1 MDNGVPQSGLG
12 SEAPVAGRFFYGRN
26 AGQRPG
32 SRDKEGI
39 DMAVFNRRQLLK
51 SATGAAAVMAAARL
65 QFPAGAFA
73 QASGPEVKGTK
84 LGYIALTDA
93 SPLIIAKEKGFYAKY
108 GLPDMV
114 IDKQASWGATRD
126 NIELG
131 EAGGGITGAHIL
143 TPMPYLIS
151 TGKVTKTKVPM
162 NILCRLNTNGQSIS
176 VSSTYAKMG
185 VTTDAKALAAAF
197 KKAKVEGKDIKCAMT
212 FPGGTHDLWIRY
224 WLAANGI
231 DPEKDVSTIVVPP
244 PQMVA
249 NMKVNTME
257 AFCVGEPWNS
267 QLVHQKIG
275 FTALTTG
282 ELWKDHPEKSLGLRA
297 DWVEKN
303 PKAAKAIL
311 MAVLEAQQW
320 SDKMENKAELCKIV
334 GGRDWF
340 KVPVEDIINRQT
352 GDIDYGD
359 GDRKAKVGLD
369 SPLVMKFWRDF
380 ASYPF
385 QSHELWFLTEDI
397 RWGYLPADTDTKA
410 LIKQVNRE
418 DLWRE
423 AAKAIGVKDAD
434 IPASTSRGKE
444 TFFDGKVF
452 DPADPAAYLKNLAIT
467 RV

>member
-1 MDNGVPQSGLG
+1 M
-12 SEAPVAGRFFYGRN
+12 VAKSKG
-26 AGQRPG
+26 
-32 SRDKEGI
+32 
-39 DMAVFNRRQLLK
+39 FNRRQLFK
-51 SATGAAAVMAAARL
+51 GAAGTAALLAAARI
-65 QFPAGAFA
+65 QFPGGAFA
-73 QASGPEVKGTK
+73 QAAGPEVKGAK

-93 SPLIIAKEKGFYAKY
+93 SPLIIAKEKGFFAKH

-131 EAGGGITGAHIL
+131 EAGGGISGAHIL

-151 TGKVTKTKVPM
+151 SGKVTKGNAKIPM
-162 NILCRLNTNGQSIS
+162 HILARLNTNGQSIS
-176 VSSTYAKMG
+176 VSNTYAKMG
-185 VTTDAKALAAAF
+185 ITTDAKALASAF
-197 KKAKVEGKDIKCAMT
+197 RKAKAEGKELKCAMT
-212 FPGGTHDLWIRY
+212 FGGGTHDMWLRY

-282 ELWKDHPEKSLGLRA
+282 ELWKDHPEKSLALRA

-303 PKAAKAIL
+303 PKAAKAML
-311 MAVLEAQQW
+311 AAVMEAQIW
-320 SDKMENKAELCKIV
+320 GDKMENKKELCTIV

-340 KVPVEDIINRQT
+340 KVPVEDILNRQT

-385 QSHELWFLTEDI
+385 QSHELWFLTENI
-397 RWGYLPADTDTKA
+397 RWGYLPGDTDTKA
-410 LIKQVNRE
+410 LISQVNRE
-418 DLWRE
+418 DLWRD
-423 AAKAIGVKDAD
+423 AAKVIGVAAAE
-434 IPASTSRGKE
+434 IPKSTSRGKE

-452 DPADPAAYLKNLAIT
+452 DPADPAGYLKSLAIT

>member
-1 MDNGVPQSGLG
+1 M
-12 SEAPVAGRFFYGRN
+12 VAKSKG
-26 AGQRPG
+26 
-32 SRDKEGI
+32 
-39 DMAVFNRRQLLK
+39 FNRRQLFK
-51 SATGAAAVMAAARL
+51 GATGAAALMAAARL

-73 QASGPEVKGTK
+73 QAAGPEVKGTK

-93 SPLIIAKEKGFYAKY
+93 SPLIIAKEKGLFAKY

-151 TGKVTKTKVPM
+151 TGKVTKSKVPM
-162 NILCRLNTNGQSIS
+162 AILARLNTNGQSIS
-176 VSSTYAKMG
+176 VSNSWAGKG
-185 VTTDAKALAAAF
+185 VTTDAKALAAGF
-197 KKAKVEGKDIKCAMT
+197 KKAKAEGKDIKCAMT

-231 DPEKDVSTIVVPP
+231 DPDKDVSTITVPP

-249 NMKVNTME
+249 NMKVNTMD

-297 DWVEKN
+297 DWIEKN
-303 PKAAKAIL
+303 PKAAKALL

-340 KVPVEDIINRQT
+340 KVPVEDILNRQT

-359 GDRKAKVGLD
+359 GGRKVKVGLD

-385 QSHELWFLTEDI
+385 QSHEQWFLTEDI

-423 AAKAIGVKDAD
+423 AAKAIGVADAD
-434 IPASTSRGKE
+434 MPKSTSRGKE

-452 DPADPAAYLKNLAIT
+452 DPENPAAYLKSQAIT

>member
-12 SEAPVAGRFFYGRN
+12 SEALVAGRFFYGRD

-73 QASGPEVKGTK
+73 QGAGPEVKGTK

-131 EAGGGITGAHIL
+131 EGGGGITGAHIL

-151 TGKVTKTKVPM
+151 TGKVTKSKVPM

-176 VSSTYAKMG
+176 VSNTYAKMG

-197 KKAKVEGKDIKCAMT
+197 KKAKAEGKDIKCAMT

-303 PKAAKAIL
+303 PKAAKALL

-423 AAKAIGVKDAD
+423 AAKSIGVKDAD

-452 DPADPAAYLKNLAIT
+452 DPADPAGYLKSLAIT

>member
-1 MDNGVPQSGLG
+1 MG
-12 SEAPVAGRFFYGRN
+12 A
-26 AGQRPG
+26 
-32 SRDKEGI
+32 
-39 DMAVFNRRQLLK
+39 MAKGFNRRQVL
-51 SATGAAAVMAAARL
+51 TGATSAAALVAAARL
-65 QFPAGAFA
+65 SLPGGAFA
-73 QASGPEVKGTK
+73 QAAGPEVKGTK

-93 SPLIIAKEKGFYAKY
+93 SPLIIAKEKGIFAKY

-151 TGKVTKTKVPM
+151 AGKVTKTKVPM

-176 VSSTYAKMG
+176 VSKSWANMG
-185 VTTDAKALAAAF
+185 VTTDAKALAAGF
-197 KKAKVEGKDIKCAMT
+197 RKAKAEGKDIKCAMT
-212 FPGGTHDLWIRY
+212 FPGGTHDLWLRY

-249 NMKVNTME
+249 NMKVDTME

-267 QLVHQKIG
+267 QLVRQNIG

-297 DWVEKN
+297 DWIEKN

-320 SDKMENKAELCKIV
+320 SDKLENKEELCKIV

-340 KVPVEDIINRQT
+340 KVPVPDILDRQT
-352 GDIDYGD
+352 GNIAYGD
-359 GDRKAKVGLD
+359 AGRKAKVGLD

-385 QSHELWFLTEDI
+385 QSHDLWFLTEDI
-397 RWGYLPADTDTKA
+397 RWGYLPGDTDTKA
-410 LIKQVNRE
+410 LIGQVNRE

-423 AAKAIGVKDAD
+423 AAKAVGVADTD
-434 IPASTSRGKE
+434 IPKSTSRGKE

-452 DPADPAAYLKNLAIT
+452 DPADPAGYLKSLAIT